1 MTHES
6 DKIREVI
13 VRLSLSGLPP
23 TLQEGVISRVG
34 DLSVSQLDEI
44 LAALT
49 AFDQTQEQY
58 LGQIDR
64 FNKFF
69 QSLTQQ
75 VELKQREELSKIEQE
90 LHQELAQKS

>member
-64 FNKFF
+64 SHAHLAHPERPQPPE
-69 QSLTQQ
+69 QSP
-75 VELKQREELSKIEQE
+75 R
-90 LHQELAQKS
+90 A